1 MKTHLRIR
9 LLDLQVRFYR
19 LPFKIP
25 LPQQQR
31 KTNRRKYAN
40 LKLKSI
46 RTVNNIRMSLKMK
59 NSYRERQG

>member
-1 MKTHLRIR
+1 MKTHLGIR
-9 LLDLQVRFYR
+9 LLNLQVRFYR

-31 KTNRRKYAN
+31 GTNRRKFAN

-46 RTVNNIRMSLKMK
+46 RTVHNIRMSLKMK
-59 NSYRERQG
+59 NSNRERQG